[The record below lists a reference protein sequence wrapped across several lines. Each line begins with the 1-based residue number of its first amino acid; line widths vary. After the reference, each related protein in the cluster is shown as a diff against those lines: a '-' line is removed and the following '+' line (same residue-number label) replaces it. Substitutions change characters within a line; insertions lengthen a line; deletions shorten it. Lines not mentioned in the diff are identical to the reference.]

1 MDPELFPGSRSGII
15 VPDPAQNE
23 REELKFYFSFMP
35 VDSGLCGQ
43 IDNRQ
48 IDNLQI
54 DNLQIDNRQ
63 IDNRQIDNK
72 QKTFIS

>member
-48 IDNLQI
+48 IHFQ
-54 DNLQIDNRQ
+54 RA
-63 IDNRQIDNK
+63 
-72 QKTFIS
+72 